1 MLDDNEKLAEE
12 TVDRRTFWL
21 RLLATPEGRVFA
33 AGIGV
38 ALLSLLTMALIAI
51 WSPATSSVIGA
62 MAISNVTVGR
72 TVSMSIGYAAGY
84 SHLVVITANMVTETL
99 LVLLFYP
106 LFVFSLNK
114 LVVFPRLKKILDLT
128 HQAAIQN
135 EDKVRKYGVIGLFTF
150 VWFPFWMTGPVVGS
164 AIGYLL
170 HLPIWLNFTAVLVG
184 TFIAMMGW
192 GWLLFGI
199 QQRAAAMAPWAPAL
213 IVVIIVAVI
222 FVGFLLNRRRNNR
235 NTRP

>member
-1 MLDDNEKLAEE
+1 MAAIA
-12 TVDRRTFWL
+12 L
-21 RLLATPEGRVFA
+21 R
-33 AGIGV
+33 
-38 ALLSLLTMALIAI
+38 
-51 WSPATSSVIGA
+51 SPTTSSIIGA
-62 MAISNVTVGR
+62 MAVSNVTVGR

-84 SHLVVITANMVTETL
+84 SHVVVIGVNMVTETL

-114 LVVFPRLKKILDLT
+114 LIIFPKLKRILDIT

-170 HLPIWLNFTAVLVG
+170 HLPAWLNFTAVLTG
-184 TFIAMMGW
+184 TFIAMIGW

-213 IVVIIVAVI
+213 IVIIIFAVI
-222 FVGFLLNRRRNNR
+222 VIGYLLNRRRSNNK
-235 NTRP
+235 NTQH